1 MKLIGSRWRERVG
14 KPGLIKN
21 EQRVVRTLLACGSSA
36 EKARMQV
43 FSVRCQ
49 ALSATSGLAVSFSDS
64 ALLCRSW
71 SINSSSASLAITA
84 VWSLPI
90 TPLSVLRMIYPCEIH
105 GYYTV

>member
-14 KPGLIKN
+14 KPGLIEN
-21 EQRVVRTLLACGSSA
+21 EQRVVRTLFGLWIVSGEGADASILS
-36 EKARMQV
+36 EMP
-43 FSVRCQ
+43 

>member
-21 EQRVVRTLLACGSSA
+21 EQRVVRTLFGLWI
-36 EKARMQV
+36 V
-43 FSVRCQ
+43 
-49 ALSATSGLAVSFSDS
+49 SGLAVSFSDS

>member
-21 EQRVVRTLLACGSSA
+21 EQRVVRTLFGLWI
-36 EKARMQV
+36 V
-43 FSVRCQ
+43 
-49 ALSATSGLAVSFSDS
+49 SGLVVSFSDS